1 MANVLIS
8 GGSGL
13 IGKALSKLLI
23 KNGHKV
29 VHLGRKENLTSD
41 IKCFRWDLTKN
52 WIDARAFENVDTI
65 VNLAGA
71 GIADKRWAN
80 ERKKEILDSRVI
92 SSQLLIGEANKR
104 LGQVK
109 VFVGGSAI
117 GFYGAVTTGKMYAEN
132 DLPGNDYMADVCVK
146 WENEYHKLNTNIRK
160 VIIRT
165 GVVLSNEGGALP
177 KLLTPIKFGVGAAI
191 GSGKQVIPWIH
202 INDIVSLF
210 YEAICNE
217 SIIGIFN
224 GVAPN
229 PVNNL
234 QLNQVIA
241 KQLNKPFFLPNVPSV
256 MLKLMLGEMAVMVTE
271 GSAISAEKTTHIPFQ
286 FQFPEIEGA
295 IKDLLNY

>member
-23 KNGHKV
+23 KNGHRV
-29 VHLGRKENLTSD
+29 VHLGRKENLTSE

-71 GIADKRWAN
+71 GIADKSWTN

-104 LGQVK
+104 LGQIK
-109 VFVGGSAI
+109 TFVGGSAI
-117 GFYGAVTTGKMYAEN
+117 GFYGAVTTDKIYTEN
-132 DLPGNDYMADVCVK
+132 DLPGNDYMANVCVK
-146 WENEYHKLNTNIRK
+146 WENEYHQLNENIRK

-165 GVVLSNEGGALP
+165 GVVLSNEAGALP
-177 KLLTPIKFGVGAAI
+177 KLVTPVKFGLGSAI
-191 GSGKQVIPWIH
+191 GSGKQLIPWIH

-210 YEAICNE
+210 YEAICNA
-217 SIIGIFN
+217 SMIGIYN
-224 GVAPN
+224 GVSPN
-229 PVNNL
+229 TISNNE
-234 QLNQVIA
+234 LNKAIA
-241 KQLNKPFFLPNVPSV
+241 KQLKKPYFMPNVPSI
-256 MLKLMLGEMAVMVTE
+256 MLKILLGEMAIMVTE
-271 GSAISAEKTTHIPFQ
+271 GSAISAEKTCSIPYQ
-286 FQFPEIEGA
+286 YQFPKIEDA
-295 IKDLLNY
+295 LKDLL

>member
-23 KNGHKV
+23 KNGHTV
-29 VHLGRKENLTSD
+29 VHLGRKENLTSE

-71 GIADKRWAN
+71 GIADKRWTN

-104 LGQVK
+104 LGQIK
-109 VFVGGSAI
+109 TFVGGSAI
-117 GFYGAVTTGKMYAEN
+117 GFYGAVTTDKIYTEN

-146 WENEYHKLNTNIRK
+146 WENEYHQLNENIRK

-165 GVVLSNEGGALP
+165 GVVLSNEAGALP
-177 KLLTPIKFGVGAAI
+177 KLATPVKLGLGSAI
-191 GSGKQVIPWIH
+191 GSGKQLIPWIH

-210 YEAICNE
+210 YESICNA
-217 SIIGIFN
+217 SIIGIYN
-224 GVAPN
+224 GVSPN
-229 PVNNL
+229 TISNNE
-234 QLNQVIA
+234 LNKTIA
-241 KQLNKPFFLPNVPSV
+241 KQLNKPYFMPNVPSI
-256 MLKLMLGEMAVMVTE
+256 MLKILLGEMAIMVTE
-271 GSAISAEKTTHIPFQ
+271 GSAISAEKTTQIPFQ
-286 FQFPEIEGA
+286 FKFPEIEGA
-295 IKDLLNY
+295 LKDLLS